1 LQRRAAAR
9 AFSFDSRLAQ
19 GGGSTGAVSNETG
32 GRPSKGGPWPTRH
45 WPRTTICTGL
55 LSWRAEARIGSR
67 RNSNGDPPPEPPP
80 RYEPLDVPALLPFW
94 LGLLIAAFV
103 GGVLLSIQLGF
114 PLAVHQERRGPVRP
128 LPPAPRLESAPAA
141 ELQRYE
147 AAKRQELAG
156 HGTIMPIEQAM
167 RATAQQ
173 GWGPPK

>member
-1 LQRRAAAR
+1 
-9 AFSFDSRLAQ
+9 
-19 GGGSTGAVSNETG
+19 
-32 GRPSKGGPWPTRH
+32 
-45 WPRTTICTGL
+45 
-55 LSWRAEARIGSR
+55 
-67 RNSNGDPPPEPPP
+67 
-80 RYEPLDVPALLPFW
+80 
-94 LGLLIAAFV
+94 
-103 GGVLLSIQLGF
+103 
-114 PLAVHQERRGPVRP
+114 VHQERRGPVRP